1 MYGLAHM
8 SYNQPI
14 TTMFRFIGPER
25 ILIIVAIELGLPYIF
40 RGKEK
45 QYSFVQSMHK
55 GKENGT
61 SPTPSLAIPTFS
73 SHPIL
78 RRQVV

>member
-14 TTMFRFIGPER
+14 TTIFRFIGLER

-45 QYSFVQSMHK
+45 QHSFAHSMHK

-61 SPTPSLAIPTFS
+61 SPTPSLAIPIFS
-73 SHPIL
+73 AIPYSGA
-78 RRQVV
+78 R